1 MACRVAMAVLKTI
14 ESSNLLAHVSLVS
27 SQILSSFEDALS
39 GLDNIEIRCKGY
51 MIGIELPMDCTQLVQ
66 KALDRNLL
74 INVTD
79 DNVVRLLPPLVMT
92 ADEAQIMVKIV
103 SELVI
108 DFMTADTIG
117 SVA

>member
-1 MACRVAMAVLKTI
+1 
-14 ESSNLLAHVSLVS
+14 
-27 SQILSSFEDALS
+27 
-39 GLDNIEIRCKGY
+39 